1 MRRRRL
7 VKRGEIEEFCGGYG
21 SLCLFR
27 VFILCKVSAT
37 LKIMST
43 TTTNTTAIDDTATGS
58 DNETKII
65 IRAMFGVAAALTLIT
80 GLFFAHVWIYRV
92 RRL

>member
-1 MRRRRL
+1 MN
-7 VKRGEIEEFCGGYG
+7 
-21 SLCLFR
+21 
-27 VFILCKVSAT
+27 
-37 LKIMST
+37 T

-80 GLFFAHVWIYRV
+80 GLCRARV
-92 RRL
+92 DLSRETIARERGGERSERLF